1 MTKLLIIWSLFAFAV
16 SGAPDHFRLWFP
28 QYGPTF
34 ESYVRSCGET
44 YDAYREDM
52 PCHPVN
58 YVGCQSGRMIH
69 CLLSQATESLK
80 ANMASAGVILGLL
93 PTTLCL
99 VGLSTV
105 ETGLLAHRRPLLS
118 LLLASGAP
126 AISPSRIFDY
136 RDSIELLRNR
146 STYINTPKFTPTSAA
161 IIVTLEYILVSVAIA
176 NLAHVSWELSIKTV
190 CSFSSDTAFQPALW
204 AFVAIP
210 IHLMGRLAVALRF
223 RCEISELEPGERPWA
238 RKLQEEFQLTAR
250 QSPAT
255 LHSQQESYSFIF
267 CSWCTSTGAVLHIM
281 YGTLVFSSILFISAQ
296 DAIKVAARYLC
307 STLICKLIL
316 KFEIIGM
323 RGVMKIEK
331 ESKE

>member
-1 MTKLLIIWSLFAFAV
+1 MTRLLIIWSLLACTVAA
-16 SGAPDHFRLWFP
+16 APGHFRLWFP

-34 ESYVRSCGET
+34 EGFVRKCGAT
-44 YDAYREDM
+44 YDAYRNDV
-52 PCHPVN
+52 PCHPH

-118 LLLASGAP
+118 LLLAAGAP
-126 AISPSRIFDY
+126 AISPSRIYDY
-136 RDSIELLRNR
+136 RDSIDLLRDR
-146 STYINTPKFTPTSAA
+146 SSYINTPKFTPMWAA
-161 IIVTLEYILVSVAIA
+161 IIATLQYIFASLAIA
-176 NLAHVSWELSIKTV
+176 NLAYVSWELSIKTV

-223 RCEISELEPGERPWA
+223 RCQMSELGPEGPWA
-238 RKLQEEFQLTAR
+238 RRLREEFQLTAR

-255 LHSQQESYSFIF
+255 LHSQQEGYLFIL

-307 STLICKLIL
+307 STLICRIIL

-323 RGVMKIEK
+323 RGVMEIEK
-331 ESKE
+331 ESKA